1 MTVLEQRFME
11 SLPHYL
17 AEIANQLKIANKLK
31 ELELKGRRDLDL
43 TPGMID
49 EALDE

>member
-17 AEIANQLKIANKLK
+17 ADIEKQLKIANRLK